1 MTKSDKKED
10 EKSFSEGKNKTE
22 ETKLKEKIIRAIK
35 NVFVIPGIILLYP

>member
-22 ETKLKEKIIRAIK
+22 ETKLKEDVSVKEENIEEK
-35 NVFVIPGIILLYP
+35 L